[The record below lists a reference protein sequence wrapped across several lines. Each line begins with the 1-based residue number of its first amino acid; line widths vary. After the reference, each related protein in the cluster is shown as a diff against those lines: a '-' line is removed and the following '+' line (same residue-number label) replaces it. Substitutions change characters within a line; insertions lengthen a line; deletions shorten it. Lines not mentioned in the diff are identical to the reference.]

1 MRADRLLTILM
12 LLQVSRSLATR
23 EIAGQLEVSERTVH
37 RDMEALSAMGVPV
50 VADRGVK
57 GGWRLLTDY
66 RSDLTGLNENELA
79 ALFVP
84 ASERLLKDLGLS
96 STARS
101 ALTKL
106 LASLPEARRRQAD
119 RVRDRLLVDA
129 SGWRQSP
136 EGVPLFQV
144 LQEAVFQD
152 RRLAMRYERG
162 DGEIV
167 ERRVEPLGLVAK
179 GSTWYMVAACEGEL
193 RTYRAA
199 RIQAAELLPEAFTRP
214 EGFDLSTFWAAS
226 SREFVTNLPEFRLVG
241 RVAPDLQPRLKWV
254 GRFSRVE
261 QVDPPGPDGW
271 SRVTVR
277 VQTAEEAREYAL
289 GLGTRFEVLE
299 PASLREAVLIEARGV
314 LQAYER
320 SASPLS

>member
-12 LLQVSRSLATR
+12 LLQVSRRLSTR
-23 EIAGQLEVSERTVH
+23 EIAGRLEVSERTVH

-66 RSDLTGLNENELA
+66 RSDLTGLNEDEVA

-96 STARS
+96 TTARS

-106 LASLPEARRRQAD
+106 LASLPETRRRQAD
-119 RVRDRLLVDA
+119 RVRERLLIDS

-136 EGVPLFQV
+136 EGLPLFQV

-152 RRLAMRYERG
+152 RRLSMRYERG
-162 DGEIV
+162 DGEVV
-167 ERRVEPLGLVAK
+167 ERVVDPLGLVAK
-179 GSTWYMVAACEGEL
+179 GSTWYLVAACDAEI

-199 RIQAAELLPEAFTRP
+199 RIQSAEVLADACSRP
-214 EGFDLSTFWAAS
+214 EDFDLAAFWAQS
-226 SREFVTNLPEFRLVG
+226 SREFVSNLPEFRLVG
-241 RVAPDLQPRLKWV
+241 RVAPDLLPRLKWI
-254 GRFSRVE
+254 GRFSKVE
-261 QVDPPGPDGW
+261 VVDPPDSDGW

-289 GLGTRFEVLE
+289 GLGSRFEVLE
-299 PASLREAVLIEARGV
+299 PASLRQAVLQEARAV
-314 LQAYER
+314 LLAYE
-320 SASPLS
+320 